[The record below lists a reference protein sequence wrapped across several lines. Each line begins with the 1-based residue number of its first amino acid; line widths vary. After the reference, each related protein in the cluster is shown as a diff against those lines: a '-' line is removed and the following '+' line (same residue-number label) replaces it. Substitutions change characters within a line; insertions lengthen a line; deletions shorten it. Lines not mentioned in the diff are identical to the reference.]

1 MNEKVQKLL
10 QSLPKMDALLDAP
23 ECGILIERFSRARV
37 KSSLQHRLDQVRAAV
52 LQEIEKAPG
61 EIFGFESE
69 NGNGFWA
76 DLETSILDGMVPKL
90 KKVIN
95 GTGIILHTNL
105 GRAPLAAPALEAIQ
119 DIASGYSNLEFD
131 LGTGKRGS
139 RYSHV
144 EDVLKDLTG
153 AESALVVNNNAAAVM
168 LVVNTLAKDGE
179 VVTSRGELIEIGGSF
194 RIPDVVE
201 RSEAELVEVGATN
214 KTRADDYRDAISENT
229 KILLKVHTSNYR
241 VVGFTGAPTRE
252 ELVALAKEKGLL
264 VVEDL
269 GSGSL
274 VATEDYGLSPEPTV
288 QDVLES
294 GVDLLTFSG
303 DKLLGGPQAGLI
315 LGKKELI
322 DQMKSNPLL
331 RALRMDKLT
340 LAALDATLRMYYNPD
355 NLKTQNPIHH
365 MLSKS
370 QNDVKVFAE
379 QIRDKLND
387 ISFIDSKTIEGE
399 SFAGGGSMPG
409 DELPSII
416 VAVSSEKHSSQQLQ
430 DALFEQK
437 TPVVGRIHKDQF
449 LLDARTIQESEFE
462 LLVESFRSLGE

>member
-1 MNEKVQKLL
+1 MNKNVEKIL
-10 QSLPKMDALLDAP
+10 QTLPKMDTLLDSKEA
-23 ECGILIERFSRARV
+23 EYLISKYTRERVRFAIQNV
-37 KSSLQHRLDQVRAAV
+37 LDQIR
-52 LQEIEKAPG
+52 
-61 EIFGFESE
+61 S
-69 NGNGFWA
+69 
-76 DLETSILDGMVPKL
+76 SILSQLKSESGIISDSATNVESDFWQNFEKLIDLNLAPIL

-119 DIASGYSNLEFD
+119 NIASGYSNLEFD

-139 RYSHV
+139 RYAHV
-144 EDVLKDLTG
+144 EDVLIELTG

-214 KTRADDYRDAISENT
+214 KTRVDDFRKAISENT
-229 KILLKVHTSNYR
+229 KILLKVHPSNYR
-241 VVGFTGAPTRE
+241 VVGFTGAATRE
-252 ELVALAKEKGLL
+252 ELVELAKEKGLL

-274 VATEDYGLSPEPTV
+274 VSLEEYGLTPEPTV
-288 QDVLES
+288 QEVLRS
-294 GVDLLTFSG
+294 GVDLVTFSG

-315 LGKKELI
+315 LGNKNLI
-322 DQMKSNPLL
+322 DQLKSNPLL

-340 LAALDATLRMYYNPD
+340 LAALDATLRMYYNPET
-355 NLKTQNPIHH
+355 LTQKNPIHQ
-365 MLSKS
+365 MLHKS
-370 QNDVKVFAE
+370 LYEVKLFA
-379 QIRDKLND
+379 DKINAGLNE
-387 ISFIDSKTIEGE
+387 IALIKSEIIEGQ

-409 DELPSII
+409 DEIPSIVLAI
-416 VAVSSEKHSSQQLQ
+416 TSDNQTAQQLQ
-430 DALFEQK
+430 NGLFEQ
-437 TPVVGRIHKDQF
+437 TVPVIGRIHREQF
-449 LLDARTIQESEFE
+449 LLDARTIQEDEFDH
-462 LLVESFRSLGE
+462 VIDSFRNLTQ